1 MPTFEYDR
9 RYVERCLELLES
21 YLLAEEA
28 YWPVDSQPPSGEP
41 PYPML
46 TLEGLLLSRQR
57 LLAYRGRL
65 TDESQAAKLS
75 LAMDTI
81 QNHWRVAWEKKAKRA
96 YRARLNMWRN
106 YLEEYREQPDSQA
119 DRYPY
124 EVRLRVFLALL
135 ERNWGKITDAGET
148 LLALDN
154 FLKGVLTL
162 GNFIWGDEI
171 QPGFPVEDYWYLYGS
186 LPRFYHDH
194 FFGLGISQV

>member
-9 RYVERCLELLES
+9 RYIEIGLELLES
-21 YLLAEEA
+21 YLLADAA
-28 YWPVDSQPPSGEP
+28 YWPVELQPPSGEP
-41 PYPML
+41 PYPVL

-81 QNHWRVAWEKKAKRA
+81 HSHWRVAWEKKAKRA
-96 YRARLNMWRN
+96 YQARLNMWRIF
-106 YLEEYREQPDSQA
+106 LEEYQELPETHA

-124 EVRLRVFLALL
+124 EVRLRAFLTLI
-135 ERNWGKITDAGET
+135 EKDRGKIDTDAGES

-154 FLKGVLTL
+154 FLRAVLTP

-171 QPGFPVEDYWYLYGS
+171 KSSFPEEDYWYLYGN
-186 LPRFYHDH
+186 LPRLFQDH
-194 FFGLGISQV
+194 SFGWE